1 MSHKWDITALG
12 VSVSNHHFTCGFWR
26 TFTNKYAYMRANQ
39 FITEAEDSDA
49 VNELDSFIM
58 NDEDLYRRRFMP
70 IITNIRR
77 KMKRNVYDHEKVIKL
92 WMYLVDDAA
101 RKYVQEFGSQDQDVK
116 DMFPKETRLQVA
128 QIIADR
134 EKENIE
140 QGEYDAPKGTVS

>member
-1 MSHKWDITALG
+1 
-12 VSVSNHHFTCGFWR
+12 
-26 TFTNKYAYMRANQ
+26 MRASQ
-39 FITEAEDSDA
+39 FINEALDADA

-70 IITNIRR
+70 IISNIRR
-77 KMKRNVYDHEKVIKL
+77 KMKRGVYDHEKVIKL

-101 RKYVQEFGSQDQDVK
+101 KKYVSEFGGQDQDVK

-140 QGEYDAPKGTVS
+140 KGEYDVVKGTVSPRG

>member
-1 MSHKWDITALG
+1 
-12 VSVSNHHFTCGFWR
+12 
-26 TFTNKYAYMRANQ
+26 MRANQ
-39 FITEAEDSDA
+39 FITEAQDSDA
-49 VNELDSFIM
+49 INELDLFIM

-70 IITNIRR
+70 IITNIKR
-77 KMKRNVYDHEKVIKL
+77 KMKRGIYDHEKVIKL

-101 RKYVQEFGSQDQDVK
+101 VKYVQEFGSPDQDVK

-140 QGEYDAPKGTVS
+140 QGAYDVSKGTVS